1 MNESLQKA
9 ITELLT
15 RSVEGVDAAT
25 AFISQELPDYVYQL
39 LLWYSFHSVF
49 WGTVVT
55 FGLGSLAFV
64 AYRRFWILSKNEMAE
79 SHNLNLDNEGWYFGR
94 TILGI
99 FAVLPFIGG
108 FSYYMEAIKIW
119 IAPKLWLVEYASSF
133 VK

>member
-49 WGTVVT
+49 WGTVFT
-55 FGLGSLAFV
+55 LGLGSLFFV
-64 AYRRFWILSKNEMAE
+64 AYRRFWMWSKREME
-79 SHNLNLDNEGWYFGR
+79 KDIHKDNDGWYFGR
-94 TILGI
+94 AMLGI

-108 FSYYMEAIKIW
+108 FSYYMEAVKIW
-119 IAPKLWLVEYASSF
+119 IAPKLWLVEYASNF